1 MIEDIL
7 AEHEAVAE
15 ASVVAAPDPLY
26 GERVCAFVVLRPA
39 AALSLTDLRAHFS
52 VTGAAR
58 HLTPERFEIV
68 DDLPRTATGK
78 VRKDELRRRLQRSA
92 TGAHSLES

>member
-1 MIEDIL
+1 

-15 ASVVAAPDPLY
+15 ASVVAAPDPRY

-39 AALSLTDLRAHFS
+39 AALSLADIRAHFAIS
-52 VTGAAR
+52 GTAR
-58 HLTPERFEIV
+58 HLTPERLEIV

-78 VRKDELRRRLQRSA
+78 VRKDELRRRLHRSA
-92 TGAHSLES
+92 APSADLPAS